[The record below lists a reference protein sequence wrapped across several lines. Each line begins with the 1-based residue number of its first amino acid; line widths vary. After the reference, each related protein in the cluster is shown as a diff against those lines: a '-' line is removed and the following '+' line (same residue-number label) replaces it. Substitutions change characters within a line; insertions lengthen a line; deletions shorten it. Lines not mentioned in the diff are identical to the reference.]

1 MLEEWRDVR
10 HYEGIYEVSN
20 LGRVRNNRKQILKQ
34 YQEDTGYLSVKLHK
48 EGISIKRY
56 VHRLVA
62 IAFIENPENKP
73 QVNHKYHDKTDNRA
87 ESLEW
92 TTVSENRK
100 HMLRDGRSSQQ
111 RPITLKLIDS
121 DRKFNF
127 CSHAD
132 ASRFLNRNIDY
143 ISAIIRRKSRR
154 CRDKLGNVYI
164 IINE

>member
-1 MLEEWRDVR
+1 MVEEWRDVR

-20 LGRVRNNRKQILKQ
+20 QGRVRNNRGQILKQ
-34 YQEDTGYLSVKLHK
+34 FKEDTGYLSVKLHK

-73 QVNHKYHDKTDNRA
+73 QVNHKYHDKTDNRS

-92 TTVSENRK
+92 TTVSENRN

-111 RPITLKLIDS
+111 RAVTLLVNDG
-121 DRKFNF
+121 DRSFTF
-127 CSHAD
+127 CSHAE
-132 ASRFLNRNIDY
+132 ASRFLKRNNDY
-143 ISAIIRRKSRR
+143 VSAIIRRKSRK
-154 CRDKLGNVYI
+154 CKDILGKVYI
-164 IINE
+164 IIDE

>member
-1 MLEEWRDVR
+1 MLEEWRDVK

-92 TTVSENRK
+92 TTVSENRN

-111 RPITLKLIDS
+111 RQVTLQLNDS
-121 DRKFNF
+121 DRIFKF

-132 ASRFLNRNIDY
+132 ASRFLKRNNDY
-143 ISAIIRRKSRR
+143 ISATIRRKSRK
-154 CRDKLGNVYI
+154 CKDKLGNVYTI
-164 IINE
+164 IDE